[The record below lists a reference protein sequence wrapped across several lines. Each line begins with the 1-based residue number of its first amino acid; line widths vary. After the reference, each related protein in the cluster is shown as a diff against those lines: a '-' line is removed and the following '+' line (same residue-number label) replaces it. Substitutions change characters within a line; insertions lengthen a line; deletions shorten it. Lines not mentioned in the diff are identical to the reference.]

1 MKTRNSLTKYFMFFC
16 MCLFLSCVIALAQ
29 SEDEGFQP
37 QSGQSGKD
45 VVWVPTTNELVDVML
60 DLAELTS
67 DDFLIDLGSGDGR
80 TVIAA
85 AKRGARAHG
94 VEFNPKMV
102 ELSRKRAEEAGVSD
116 KVTFVEGDLFEADIS
131 DATVITLFLLTS
143 INLKLRPTLL
153 ELKPGTRIV
162 TNTFTMEAWEADST
176 ASVEDPY
183 STWGTALLWI
193 VPAKAAGTW
202 KLSEGTLTLDQEFQM
217 LSGTLN
223 NGNATIPIEDGRMR
237 GTNISFSADD
247 SQYIGSVNGN
257 AIEGTVSSNGSDS
270 SWSAVLLGN

>member
-1 MKTRNSLTKYFMFFC
+1 MKTLYGLTKQFMLIC
-16 MCLFLSCVIALAQ
+16 LCLFISCVIVIAQ
-29 SEDEGFQP
+29 SEDEGFEP

-67 DDFLIDLGSGDGR
+67 DDFLVDLGSGDGR

-85 AKRGARAHG
+85 AKRGARARG

-116 KVTFVEGDLFEADIS
+116 RATFIEGDLFEADIS

-176 ASVEDPY
+176 ASVDDPY

-193 VPAKAAGTW
+193 VPAKVTGTW
-202 KLSEGTLTLDQEFQM
+202 RLSQGTLTLDQEFQM

-237 GTNISFSADD
+237 GTQISFNAGGAD
-247 SQYIGSVNGN
+247 YMGTVNGSR
-257 AIEGTVSSNGSDS
+257 IEGTVISNGSNRTWTATLS
-270 SWSAVLLGN
+270 SN